1 MEEKVAF
8 FGGAVYLML
17 STRIQRADKT
27 PFTARFCRRAKTRVS
42 GAELSL
48 QTT

>member
-8 FGGAVYLML
+8 FGGAVCLTH
-17 STRIQRADKT
+17 STRRRREDKT
-27 PFTARFCRRAKTRVS
+27 PFTARFCRKAKTRVS
-42 GAELSL
+42 GAEFSL